1 MTRAYVWMLTV
12 RPLREPFVHFL
23 VLGAV
28 LFGLYALLQPKHA
41 ASGDS
46 RQVILMRGD
55 IDHLR
60 LGFAA
65 QWRRSPSAAEMQAL
79 LNDRINEEV
88 LYREGLALGLDRDD
102 TVVRRRLAQK
112 TQFLLQDVAGLR
124 EPTAEDLARYRSQ
137 NAHRYSQGPRWTFE
151 HIYFSTASR
160 HERAELDAREALSRL
175 RNAPDEVRRKTL
187 GDPSLLDLRQTAQSQ
202 THLRDLFG
210 PDFASA
216 VSTASALSLG
226 AWAGPFRSSYG
237 WHLVRLEACSEPPG
251 EDAADLDRRLR
262 ADWAEEQQRE
272 LNAQAMARLR
282 ARYSVVVNDTP
293 KP

>member
-1 MTRAYVWMLTV
+1 
-12 RPLREPFVHFL
+12 
-23 VLGAV
+23 
-28 LFGLYALLQPKHA
+28 
-41 ASGDS
+41 
-46 RQVILMRGD
+46 MRGD

-60 LGFAA
+60 LGFTA

-102 TVVRRRLAQK
+102 TVIRRRLAQK
-112 TQFLLQDVAGLR
+112 TQFLLQDVAALR

-151 HIYFSTASR
+151 HVYFSTAGR

-175 RNAPDEVRRKTL
+175 RDAPGDIRAKNL
-187 GDPSLLDLRQTAQSQ
+187 GDPSLLDLRQTARSQ
-202 THLRDLFG
+202 TQLRDLFG
-210 PDFASA
+210 PEFASA
-216 VSTASALSLG
+216 VTTASALSVG
-226 AWAGPFRSSYG
+226 TWAGPFRSSYG

-262 ADWAEEQQRE
+262 TDWAEEQQRE

>member
-1 MTRAYVWMLTV
+1 
-12 RPLREPFVHFL
+12 
-23 VLGAV
+23 LGAV

-112 TQFLLQDVAGLR
+112 TQFLLLDVAGLR
-124 EPTAEDLARYRSQ
+124 EPTAEDLARYQSQ

-160 HERAELDAREALSRL
+160 HERAELDAREALTRL
-175 RNAPDEVRRKTL
+175 RNAQGDIGANTL
-187 GDPSLLDLRQTAQSQ
+187 GDPSLLELRQTARSQ
-202 THLRDLFG
+202 TQLRDLFG
-210 PDFASA
+210 PEFASA
-216 VSTASALSLG
+216 ITTVSALSLG

-237 WHLVRLEACSEPPG
+237 WHLVRLEACSEPQG
-251 EDAADLDRRLR
+251 EDAADLERRLR

>member
-1 MTRAYVWMLTV
+1 MTRAHVWILTV

-23 VLGAV
+23 ILGAV

-65 QWRRSPSAAEMQAL
+65 EWRRSPSAAEMQAL

-112 TQFLLQDVAGLR
+112 TQFLLLDVAGLR
-124 EPTAEDLARYRSQ
+124 EPTAEDLARYQSQ

-160 HERAELDAREALSRL
+160 NERAELDAREALAQL
-175 RNAPDEVRRKTL
+175 RNAEGDIGANTL
-187 GDPSLLDLRQTAQSQ
+187 GDPSLLDLARPHGARPSCAIF
-202 THLRDLFG
+202 LVR
-210 PDFASA
+210 S
-216 VSTASALSLG
+216 SRALSPPCRRSLWGLG
-226 AWAGPFRSSYG
+226 PVRFDRATVGIWCDWKPAASRRAKTPPTSIAACGPTGPKNSS
-237 WHLVRLEACSEPPG
+237 VSSMR
-251 EDAADLDRRLR
+251 
-262 ADWAEEQQRE
+262 
-272 LNAQAMARLR
+272 
-282 ARYSVVVNDTP
+282 